1 MAKKDKVN
9 REEYVNL
16 KDAHVIDMGGL
27 SKHHAEALKWLGEY
41 IIRSQG
47 AQKVQL
53 PDSTELLKLWFSIG
67 EMMGVSHVFPSSVL
81 IHDEMGSGPLCLIMA
96 SDQELVKEMEN
107 LFDRLDLEPLLE
119 KINDPTK
126 VH

>member
-1 MAKKDKVN
+1 VVATKKPKEKVISS
-9 REEYVNL
+9 R
-16 KDAHVIDMGGL
+16 DAHIIDIGGL
-27 SKHHAEALKWLGEY
+27 EQHHAEALRWLGEY
-41 IIRSQG
+41 VIRSQDS
-47 AQKVQL
+47 QKVQL
-53 PDSTELLKLWFSIG
+53 PDSTELLKLWFSLG

-81 IHDEMGSGPLCLIMA
+81 IHDDMGSGPLCLIMA
-96 SDQELVKEMEN
+96 SDQELVKEMEK